1 MTVATDKV
9 RVSTYI
15 EDELKP
21 KLEMLAKV
29 RKRSVSNLIE
39 VLCQEAV
46 DRAEKEGELK
56 S

>member
-15 EDELKP
+15 EDGLKP
-21 KLEMLAKV
+21 KLELLAKV

-46 DRAEKEGELK
+46 DKAEKEGELK
-56 S
+56 N

>member
-15 EDELKP
+15 EDALKP
-21 KLEMLAKV
+21 RLELLAKR

-39 VLCQEAV
+39 VLCQEAI
-46 DRAEKEGELK
+46 DKAKKDGELK
-56 S
+56 D